1 LPWWYIF
8 FLNFFFYF
16 FFNFFFN
23 FFLKFFLKI
32 FFNFLFNFFLIAGG
46 YDGVFVFSISN
57 DSEKILEDFLKIF
70 NSENKIN
77 LYSFP
82 LEICEDGL
90 IIDL

>member
-1 LPWWYIF
+1 MFALVV
-8 FLNFFFYF
+8 
-16 FFNFFFN
+16 NFFFN
-23 FFLKFFLKI
+23 FFIKFFLNFFLKFFYKI
-32 FFNFLFNFFLIAGG
+32 FLNFFLIAGG

-77 LYSFP
+77 LYFFP
-82 LEICEDGL
+82 LQICEDGL